1 MDVEN
6 GPQSIPWG
14 GEWRRH
20 LRSDAEMDLV
30 RSWMRRVE
38 CPTCKTAA
46 GRACRTAG
54 GRPTNEHRARR
65 DAVGPIPYE
74 EWRKEGLIPEQRTYT
89 IPAVLKESEKA
100 RADFNVDTALAD
112 GVAVVRMFLADRLGL
127 FLQGEEA
134 MDRIDDAVRKL
145 IEVRGPVGTADV
157 VTVLASQVASLL
169 AASAGPDGDPEAL
182 FDTMIR
188 AQIDMVRRMT
198 AIEKERADG

>member
-1 MDVEN
+1 MGTEN
-6 GPQSIPWG
+6 GPQNTW

-20 LRSDAEMDLV
+20 LRSGSEQQLV
-30 RSWMRRVE
+30 RDWFRRLE

-54 GRPTNEHRARR
+54 GRPTDQHRARR
-65 DAVGPIPYE
+65 DAAGPIPYK
-74 EWRKEGLIPEQRTYT
+74 EWRQQGLIPEQRTYT
-89 IPAVLKESEKA
+89 MPAVLKETEKA

-145 IEVRGPVGTADV
+145 IEVRGPVGTADL
-157 VTVLASQVASLL
+157 VTVLASLVTALL
-169 AASAGPDGDPEAL
+169 SANAGPDGDPDAL
-182 FDTMIR
+182 FEAVIR
-188 AQIDMVRRMT
+188 AQVDMARRMRT
-198 AIEKERADG
+198 TERKRADN

>member
-30 RSWMRRVE
+30 RSWMRSVE

-54 GRPTNEHRARR
+54 GRPTSEHRARR
-65 DAVGPIPYE
+65 DAVGPIPYAK
-74 EWRKEGLIPEQRTYT
+74 WRKEGIIPEQRTYT
-89 IPAVLKESEKA
+89 IPAVLKESDKA

-127 FLQGEEA
+127 LLQGEEA
-134 MDRIDDAVRKL
+134 MERIDEAVRKL

-157 VTVLASQVASLL
+157 VTVLAHQVASLL

-182 FDTMIR
+182 FDTMIH
-188 AQIDMVRRMT
+188 AQIDT
-198 AIEKERADG
+198 ARKMQKIQKERTEG